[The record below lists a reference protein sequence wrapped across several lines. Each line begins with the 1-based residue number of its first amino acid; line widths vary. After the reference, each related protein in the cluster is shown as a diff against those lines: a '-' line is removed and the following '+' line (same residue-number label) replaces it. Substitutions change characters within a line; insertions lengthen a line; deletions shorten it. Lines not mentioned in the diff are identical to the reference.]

1 MRRRSDAEMVVVEL
15 TDADDASASPSAP
28 SAADA
33 SRPEGGT
40 PSAVGGASD
49 RARRRGR
56 RTGALALAATLA
68 VGAVVAANVVE
79 QRAEAARR
87 AALVDLPGVVAP
99 LPSAPVELW
108 RATGWSEA
116 DVVGDA
122 LLVRGGDGGAEL
134 RDVGTGAVRAVVGG
148 DGRACTVVPAS
159 AIPGVEP
166 SSLVS
171 CRTQQRDGGYAVD
184 LLDADGAALASVVLP
199 GEVLLEQQVDD
210 DVVHVVRTPDGSVQV
225 RRTEPA
231 TGDERWVHRS
241 SVRAG
246 DDAWAVVAVDRVL
259 VMGADSSRS
268 AVALDDGAEVAR
280 TEDDGVVV
288 LDVLPDGR
296 RLEAVLALRTRM
308 RVSSPDG
315 DVLFEEEGGPA
326 TYTLDPAAREVVLR
340 DLTGPGLRVH
350 DLASGDVVW
359 TIEDDD
365 VWPVLHLAD
374 VLVVTAGHQ
383 LQGWDPRTG
392 QRLWTRDLPASQWS
406 SVLGPESVITDGA
419 RVMVPEPAS
428 DGPELVAVDLASGD
442 DSWRVPL
449 PDAADRVVSARG
461 RILVLGGGDVVVLGA
476 R

>member
-1 MRRRSDAEMVVVEL
+1 MVVVEL
-15 TDADDASASPSAP
+15 TDADDVPTSPSAP

-33 SRPEGGT
+33 SGPGGGT
-40 PSAVGGASD
+40 PSAVPGTSD

-56 RTGALALAATLA
+56 HGGRRTGVLALAAALA
-68 VGAVVAANVVE
+68 VGAVVGANVVE

-122 LLVRGGDGGAEL
+122 LLVQGDDGGAEL
-134 RDVGTGAVRAVVGG
+134 RDVGTGAVRAAVGG
-148 DGRACTVVPAS
+148 DGRTCTVVAAS
-159 AIPGVEP
+159 AIPSVEP

-171 CRTQQRDGGYAVD
+171 CRTQQPDASGGYAVN
-184 LLDADGAALASVVLP
+184 LVDADGAALASVVLP

-210 DVVHVVRTPDGSVQV
+210 DVVHVVRTADGSVQV
-225 RRTEPA
+225 RRTDPV

-241 SVRAG
+241 SMRAG

-259 VMGADSSRS
+259 VMGADSARS

-280 TEDDGVVV
+280 TDGDGVVV

-315 DVLFEEEGGPA
+315 EVLFEEEGGPA
-326 TYTLDPAAREVVLR
+326 TYSLDPAAREVVLR

-374 VLVVTAGHQ
+374 ALVVRADDE

-392 QRLWTRDLPASQWS
+392 QRLWTRELLPSPW
-406 SVLGPESVITDGA
+406 SVLGPESVLTDGA
-419 RVMVPEPAS
+419 RVLVPELTVEGAR
-428 DGPELVAVDLASGD
+428 LVAVDLASGE

-449 PDAADRVVSARG
+449 PEAADRVVAARG
-461 RILVLGGGDVVVLGA
+461 RVLVLGGGDVVVLGA
-476 R
+476 P